1 MNVAEIDGLI
11 GRLQRV
17 GQAGALPKNMTQPQ
31 LIDELQREL
40 GALAQAAIAL
50 LAELRASPR
59 YGKDAQLFLV
69 DCRAASTN
77 ILTTAQA
84 NLEGLGAIAGLAIY
98 RHGLGYRLDRADPVW
113 FAYTATIGVV
123 NGQAARAG
131 TCCVRNFDDQ
141 RTIFQVDQDAVT
153 NGATFLMSC
162 YPSIAPA
169 SARVNPGANAQAGAA
184 SPQLGL
190 ITAISSTQLP

>member
-1 MNVAEIDGLI
+1 VNVAEIDVLI
-11 GRLQRV
+11 GKLQRV

-40 GALAQAAIAL
+40 GALAQAANGL

-69 DCRAASTN
+69 DCRTGGN
-77 ILTTAQA
+77 ILTTTQA
-84 NLEGLGAIAGLAIY
+84 TNEGYGAVAGLAVY
-98 RHGLGYRLDRADPVW
+98 HHGLRYRLDRAEQVY
-113 FAYTATIGVV
+113 FAYTPTVGVV
-123 NGQAARAG
+123 DGQATQGG
-131 TCCVRNFDDQ
+131 TCCIHDFDDQ
-141 RTIFQVDQDAVT
+141 RTVFQVDQNAVT
-153 NGATFLMSC
+153 NGAVFVMTC

-169 SARVNPGANAQAGAA
+169 SAVVNPGANTKTGAA

-190 ITAISSTQLP
+190 ISAIASTQLP